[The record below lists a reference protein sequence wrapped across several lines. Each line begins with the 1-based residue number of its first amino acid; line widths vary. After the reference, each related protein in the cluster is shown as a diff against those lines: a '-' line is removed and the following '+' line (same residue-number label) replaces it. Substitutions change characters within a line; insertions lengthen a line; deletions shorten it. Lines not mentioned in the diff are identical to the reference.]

1 METGIK
7 VGDCMKTSLIT
18 VSEDAS
24 VYEAAIKMKDKDVSC
39 LLVTD
44 AKGKIYALVTDADL
58 VRNALATK
66 KLSVKIKEIASKPLI
81 GLEPDKDISEAA
93 KLMGAK
99 NIKRL
104 VVFKGNN
111 VVGIISARDIVRI
124 SPSLYDLIA
133 EKERVKT

>member
-18 VSEDAS
+18 ISEDAS
-24 VYEAAIKMKDKDVSC
+24 VYDAAVKMKDKDVSC

-58 VRNALATK
+58 VRNALAPK
-66 KLSVKIKEIASKPLI
+66 KLGVKIKEIASKPLI

-93 KLMGAK
+93 NIMGAK

-104 VVFKGNN
+104 VVFKGSN
-111 VVGIISARDIVRI
+111 VAGIISARDIVRI

>member
-1 METGIK
+1 
-7 VGDCMKTSLIT
+7 
-18 VSEDAS
+18 
-24 VYEAAIKMKDKDVSC
+24 MKDKDVSC

-58 VRNALATK
+58 VRNALAPK
-66 KLSVKIKEIASKPLI
+66 KLDVKIKDIASKPLV

-104 VVFKGNN
+104 VVFKGSN
-111 VVGIISARDIVRI
+111 VAGIISARDIVRI

-133 EKERVKT
+133 EKERVKN